1 MASCVQ
7 LQFDHTRPRIAEGT
21 AFFDSTK
28 ESHEH
33 VSKKRKTKNIDIAWK
48 KGKSW
53 LCLFIKVKLRWTVFM
68 YKLLS

>member
-7 LQFDHTRPRIAEGT
+7 LQFDHTRPRNAEGT

-28 ESHEH
+28 EAHEQ
-33 VSKKRKTKNIDIAWK
+33 VSKERKKKNIDIAWK

-53 LCLFIKVKLRWTVFM
+53 LSSVHQ
-68 YKLLS
+68 S